1 MRKIALCL
9 ALFLSACGS
18 SEVDDASSIIKQTL
32 KKPESFK
39 LKSGDVIWQG
49 KLAAQQDA
57 FIVKVKYSAMNG
69 LNQTI
74 DECKYVSFYTE
85 DGSNHWQENGGLE
98 NCIAAGGKEEENALI
113 MLRKI
118 NSFK

>member
-18 SEVDDASSIIKQTL
+18 SEVDDASAIIKQTL
-32 KKPESFK
+32 KKPESFT
-39 LKSGDVIWQG
+39 LKKGDVIWQG
-49 KLAAQQDA
+49 KLKSKQTA
-57 FIVKVKYSAMNG
+57 FIVKVKYTAMNG
-69 LNQTI
+69 FNDVI
-74 DECKYVSFYTE
+74 NECKYVSFYTE

-98 NCIAAGGKEEENALI
+98 NCIAAGGKEEENALV

-118 NSFK
+118 NSFN

>member
-18 SEVDDASSIIKQTL
+18 SEVDDASEIIKQTL
-32 KKPESFK
+32 KKPKSFT
-39 LKSGDVIWQG
+39 LKAGNIIWQG
-49 KLAAQQDA
+49 KLANQQNA
-57 FIVKVKYSAMNG
+57 FIVKVKYTAING
-69 LNQTI
+69 LDETI

-85 DGSNHWQENGGLE
+85 DGKNHWQENGGLE
-98 NCIAAGGKEEENALI
+98 NCIAAGGKEEENALV